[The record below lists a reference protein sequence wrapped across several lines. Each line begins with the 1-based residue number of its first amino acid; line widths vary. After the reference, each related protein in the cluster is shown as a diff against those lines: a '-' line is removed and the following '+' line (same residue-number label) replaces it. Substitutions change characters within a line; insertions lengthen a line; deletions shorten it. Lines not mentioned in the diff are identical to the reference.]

1 MKAHSPVFGV
11 TGWKNSG
18 KTTLTAALISEFTR
32 RGYRVA
38 SVKHAHHAFDI
49 DTEGTDSYRHRAAG
63 AGETAI
69 VGGSRWA
76 IMHELK
82 DAPEPELAEVLG
94 RLSPCDIVLIEGYK
108 NEPIPKIEC
117 RRTDG
122 RKDWPLPDEAGHIKA
137 LATDGAVSSSDA
149 HGRPVFHLD
158 QISAIADFIQSHLG
172 LVRSDA
178 PVRAEAVSHP

>member
-1 MKAHSPVFGV
+1 
-11 TGWKNSG
+11 
-18 KTTLTAALISEFTR
+18 
-32 RGYRVA
+32 
-38 SVKHAHHAFDI
+38 
-49 DTEGTDSYRHRAAG
+49 
-63 AGETAI
+63 
-69 VGGSRWA
+69 
-76 IMHELK
+76 
-82 DAPEPELAEVLG
+82 
-94 RLSPCDIVLIEGYK
+94 VLIEGYK

-117 RRTDG
+117 RRSDG
-122 RKDWPLPDEAGHIKA
+122 RKDWPLPDDAGHIKA